1 MYEFRKGFDWADDDC
16 PGFGASY
23 TDCAELCP
31 AGNSFDYPYVHA
43 LALMALGYGFDS
55 MSAAAFAEVAAPD
68 ADLGPDEYAALDLI
82 CGKQATTPY
91 PNGFRYSIFP
101 EKLRLALN
109 CCNIPLI
116 VSGSYIGS
124 DPEGGIY

>member
-1 MYEFRKGFDWADDDC
+1 MRK
-16 PGFGASY
+16 P
-23 TDCAELCP
+23 
-31 AGNSFDYPYVHA
+31 
-43 LALMALGYGFDS
+43 
-55 MSAAAFAEVAAPD
+55 FAEVAATD

-109 CCNIPLI
+109 SCNIPLI

-124 DPEGGIY
+124 DPEGGIYEECEADEQARAFTSGSLGFKLMNGRASRKGTYRNLAVSFLEYVDSKTLRKEEI